1 MPNWV
6 LHEIAFTIDG
16 DLVHNKHPKLW
27 DAIKAYVETQPHNLE
42 PEPVI
47 PFDFDSIVPQP
58 KDIMGITVSVEA
70 LSQASAYLQI
80 PYWYEWRCNN
90 WGTKWNADDVS
101 VHNSIVTFT
110 TAWANAEPV
119 IKALSEK
126 FPEVTITVKFAD
138 EDLGGGN
145 NGCYSYT
152 NGVVNWITEDSYEF
166 ACELWGYEPE
176 QDDEE
181 LEDMMDHLADIV
193 VEFQK
198 YTEQSKEHANG

>member
-6 LHEIAFTIDG
+6 RHEVEFTIG
-16 DLVHNKHPKLW
+16 NSLVSTNNPKLW
-27 DAIKAYVETQPHNLE
+27 DAIKAYVQTQPHNLE
-42 PEPVI
+42 PEPI
-47 PFDFDSIVPQP
+47 SEFDFDSIVPQP
-58 KDIMGITVSVEA
+58 KDIMDIRKDPIKDNA
-70 LSQASAYLQI
+70 ASLYYQM
-80 PYWYEWRCNN
+80 PYWYEWRCDN
-90 WGTKWNADDVS
+90 WGTKWNASDPYVGDS
-101 VHNSIVTFT
+101 VVTFD

-152 NGVVNWITEDSYEF
+152 NGEVSYIDDGSYEF

-176 QDDEE
+176 DTDEE
-181 LEDMMDHLADIV
+181 TAMWDHLADIITTN
-193 VEFQK
+193 
-198 YTEQSKEHANG
+198 TEVSNANGN